1 MKRKINHFEREAWI
15 MAMIPLAIVVIGI
28 VAALVVPWIGRLLG
42 WHPH

>member
-15 MAMIPLAIVVIGI
+15 MAMIPLAIIVIGI
-28 VAALVVPWIGRLLG
+28 VAGLAVAGLGKFFG